1 MNERKVFG
9 RTVVITLGLV
19 YIILAA
25 GLVAAIVVIGNTG
38 NTVSSLNSQ
47 ISSVNSQ
54 VGNLQSQIT
63 SLQNEIDTLLGAN
76 ITFASGDEITRNP
89 SAYENRTVVVEGGLV
104 SYPALSW
111 SHPPWNYELR
121 PSGPSNTSVIGVD
134 WQGSNHNLNYVM
146 VLGYVL
152 AGKWTTLTENGT
164 VHGPVVY
171 FIEAQRIV
179 VLYALTNYYLDLTG
193 PTYSGITANTTVP
206 GSPCLFS
213 CYWTHPNGLSTYVF
227 SINQTGTW
235 VNTTG
240 TFTENP
246 TLSWSNVTDTLPT
259 TAGVTVGFEWY
270 VDSTYGLWTA
280 TGIWT
285 LVT

>member
-19 YIILAA
+19 CIILAA
-25 GLVAAIVVIGNTG
+25 GMVAAIVVIVNTD

-76 ITFASGDEITRNP
+76 ITFASADEITRNP
-89 SAYENRTVVVEGGLV
+89 SAYENRIVMVEGGLV
-104 SYPALSW
+104 SYPALNW
-111 SHPPWNYELR
+111 SYPPWNYELR

-134 WQGSNHNLNYVM
+134 WQDSNYNLDNVL
-146 VLGYVL
+146 VLGYVI

-179 VLYALTNYYLDLTG
+179 VLYAFSDYYLALIG
-193 PTYSGITANTTVP
+193 PTYSGITTSTTVP

-213 CYWTHPNGLSTYVF
+213 CYWAHPNGLSTYVF

-270 VDSTYGLWTA
+270 ANSTYGFWTA
-280 TGIWT
+280 TGI
-285 LVT
+285 

>member
-1 MNERKVFG
+1 MDNF
-9 RTVVITLGLV
+9 
-19 YIILAA
+19 
-25 GLVAAIVVIGNTG
+25 
-38 NTVSSLNSQ
+38 
-47 ISSVNSQ
+47 
-54 VGNLQSQIT
+54 
-63 SLQNEIDTLLGAN
+63 LGAN

-104 SYPALSW
+104 SYPAFNW
-111 SHPPWNYELR
+111 SYPPWNYELL
-121 PSGPSNTSVIGVD
+121 PSELPFGTPVIGVD
-134 WQGSNHNLNYVM
+134 WQGGNYNLDDVM
-146 VLGYVL
+146 ILGQVI
-152 AGKWTTLTENGT
+152 AGKWTTLNENGT
-164 VHGPVVY
+164 VYGPVVY

-179 VLYALTNYYLDLTG
+179 VLPLRFTNYYLAYIG
-193 PTYSGITANTTVP
+193 PTYSGITASTTVP

-213 CYWTHPNGLSTYVF
+213 CYWTHINGLSTSVF

-240 TFTENP
+240 TFIQNP
-246 TLSWSNVTDTLPT
+246 TSSWSNVTDTLPT

-270 VDSTYGLWTA
+270 VNSTYGLWTA